1 MVEKVLEYIK
11 KHNMLEAGHKVVVGV
26 SGGADSLALIH
37 ILDQIRKYMP
47 LTLYVA
53 HVNHGLRG
61 EAARQDAEF
70 VEAMAREWGH
80 EFFIKEAKVAELAKE
95 WGLSEEEAGRK
106 LRYDFFREVLDKV
119 GGHRIALAHH
129 RDDQAETI
137 LHNIIRGTGL
147 AGLSGIKPV
156 RDKIF
161 IRPLLEISRKEIE
174 DYCQQYGLRYRIDHT
189 NEEII
194 YTRNR
199 IRHVVIPMIEEHF
212 NPNFSS
218 SLVRMGNILREEED
232 FLAHYTSQVFQKI
245 AKYKDNEVK
254 ISLSDFIKCH
264 KAIQAR
270 LIRHGLELLKKDL
283 VGIEHVHI
291 EGVLNLAQN
300 SNVGAILNLP
310 HDIMVRKDYAY
321 LLLSIAKTSQGKD
334 LVAVPEFLYELA
346 IPGKVFI
353 PELGVEISAKLQE
366 KSTVLNKDN
375 KCIYIDAEAVQGDK
389 LVVRNRRNGD
399 RFKPLGMKGTK
410 KLKDFFIDNKIPRHK
425 RDSIPLVVD
434 KSNIIWVVGH
444 QINQDYRV
452 TRNTKRLLKLEIKEK
467 EIVKEQGGIEMEQ
480 IGKILIDEETIAKRV
495 AEMGAEIT
503 KDYQGKELVVICIL
517 RGGVIFMS
525 DLVKQI
531 KLPLY
536 MDFMAVS
543 SYGMSTKSSGIV
555 RILKDLNEDI
565 EGKDVLIVEDI
576 VDTGLTLHY
585 LVDYIKS
592 RNPRSVKVCCFLDK
606 PSRRKVDVEVDY
618 VGFEIP
624 DKFVVGYGLDYA
636 QKYRNLPYVS
646 VLEEEDL

>member
-11 KHNMLEAGHKVVVGV
+11 KHNMLEPGHKVVVGV

-37 ILDQIRKYMP
+37 ILGQITKYMP

-61 EAARQDAEF
+61 QAAREDADF
-70 VEAMAREWGH
+70 VAAFAREWGYD
-80 EFFIKEAKVAELAKE
+80 FFLKEAKVAELAKE

-106 LRYDFFREVLDKV
+106 VRYDFFREVLNKV

-156 RDKIF
+156 RDEIF

-174 DYCQQYGLRYRIDHT
+174 DYCHKQGLKYRIDHT
-189 NEEII
+189 NEETI

-218 SLVRMGNILREEED
+218 SLVRMGDILREEED
-232 FLAHYTSQVFQKI
+232 FLAHYTSQVFEKI
-245 AKYKDNEVK
+245 AKHKDNEVK
-254 ISLSDFIKCH
+254 ISLSDFLTCH

-283 VGIEHVHI
+283 VGIEQVHI
-291 EGVLNLAQN
+291 EGVLSLALN

-310 HDIMVRKDYAY
+310 HDILASKDYDY
-321 LLLSIAKTSQGKD
+321 LVLSIGKTTKGNNF
-334 LVAVPEFLYELA
+334 VPVPEFLYELP
-346 IPGKVFI
+346 IPGQVFI
-353 PELGVEISAKLQE
+353 PELGVEISAEPME
-366 KSTVLNKDN
+366 KSTVLNKGN
-375 KCIYIDAEAVQGDK
+375 KCIYIDAEAVQEDK

-434 KSNIIWVVGH
+434 RYNIIWVVGH
-444 QINQDYRV
+444 QISQDYRV
-452 TRNTKRLLKLEIKEK
+452 TKDTKRLLRLEIKEK
-467 EIVKEQGGIEMEQ
+467 
-480 IGKILIDEETIAKRV
+480 D
-495 AEMGAEIT
+495 
-503 KDYQGKELVVICIL
+503 
-517 RGGVIFMS
+517 
-525 DLVKQI
+525 
-531 KLPLY
+531 
-536 MDFMAVS
+536 
-543 SYGMSTKSSGIV
+543 
-555 RILKDLNEDI
+555 
-565 EGKDVLIVEDI
+565 
-576 VDTGLTLHY
+576 
-585 LVDYIKS
+585 
-592 RNPRSVKVCCFLDK
+592 
-606 PSRRKVDVEVDY
+606 
-618 VGFEIP
+618 
-624 DKFVVGYGLDYA
+624 
-636 QKYRNLPYVS
+636 
-646 VLEEEDL
+646 